1 MPYDG
6 TMVEPKKGRVVPAGM
21 AADILAGL
29 EPARPSPPRVAPPP
43 VGAPSRGG
51 DLALVRRILAARA
64 PGVLA
69 EVEAGLVEAARGEA
83 SLVVWLSRPALAEDE
98 DARDPLATAT
108 DALAK
113 AASFMQGL
121 SPTDRRAATMLNA
134 TSTLAK
140 TCEAIASR
148 RPREPTKNEVEEA
161 IAARADEAVAKI
173 CEYTKEAREKLD
185 ADRAELSAW
194 GRSVLG
200 PVGGAELDR
209 RVGLMLG
216 EDVAGG

>member
-1 MPYDG
+1 MA
-6 TMVEPKKGRVVPAGM
+6 EPKKGRVVPAGM

-29 EPARPSPPRVAPPP
+29 EPARPAAAPRPAPP
-43 VGAPSRGG
+43 VGGGPARSHGG

-69 EVEAGLVEAARGEA
+69 EVEAGLAEAARGEPA
-83 SLVVWLSRPALAEDE
+83 LVAWLSRPAPEEELDT
-98 DARDPLATAT
+98 DPL
-108 DALAK
+108 DVLRQNLAQIARSLK
-113 AASFMQGL
+113 SLPPGSKPNASVFN
-121 SPTDRRAATMLNA
+121 SITSAAT
-134 TSTLAK
+134 K
-140 TCEAIASR
+140 IEAIMTR

-161 IAARADEAVAKI
+161 IAARADEAVNKI
-173 CEYTKEAREKLD
+173 CEYTKEAQEKLD

-209 RVGLMLG
+209 RIGLMLG